1 MIALTGRSKTVRLR
15 ENLTRRV
22 WALAESNEMRN
33 TPLRKTA
40 LILDEGTEPTD
51 DFDLYLVRGDAGG
64 YDHLENVIVLPEEL
78 GYLKAGDCVSIS
90 SDGLRLRVLWRL
102 SSTQNFLFL
111 TERCNH
117 FCIMCSQPP
126 RDIDDSQHLRDA
138 RELLELLPATTSQ
151 LGITGGEPTLYGLE
165 LIDLLA
171 RAKDLL
177 PSAGVHLLT
186 NGRAF
191 AALDYAK
198 AWASILHPDLMAAI
212 PSIVLGLWGA
222 FVFTDVAAGWSKQL
236 NSLFGWIPIFENN
249 SDNFLR
255 SPFIAGL
262 VVTVMIVPIIAS
274 ITREIFSQMDRDIIN
289 ASLALGGN
297 RESTLRKV
305 ILPTASG
312 GIIGGVLLGLGRAL
326 GETVAVL
333 YVLNI
338 SFDINWGQ
346 VLEARGGSVAS
357 MIISKFGEANPSEI
371 SALMAAG
378 LVLFI
383 FTLIIN
389 SIASY
394 IVAKAQPWRK

>member
-1 MIALTGRSKTVRLR
+1 LISLIGVVIAVPLAISIAYFIEFMAQKTLAKTV
-15 ENLTRRV
+15 T
-22 WALAESNEMRN
+22 
-33 TPLRKTA
+33 T
-40 LILDEGTEPTD
+40 
-51 DFDLYLVRGDAGG
+51 
-64 YDHLENVIVLPEEL
+64 IV
-78 GYLKAGDCVSIS
+78 
-90 SDGLRLRVLWRL
+90 
-102 SSTQNFLFL
+102 
-111 TERCNH
+111 
-117 FCIMCSQPP
+117 
-126 RDIDDSQHLRDA
+126 
-138 RELLELLPATTSQ
+138 
-151 LGITGGEPTLYGLE
+151 
-165 LIDLLA
+165 DLL
-171 RAKDLL
+171 
-177 PSAGVHLLT
+177 
-186 NGRAF
+186 
-191 AALDYAK
+191 
-198 AWASILHPDLMAAI
+198 AAI

-222 FVFTDVAAGWSKQL
+222 FVFSPIAAGWAKML
-236 NSLFGWIPIFENN
+236 NQSFGWIPIFDNPEQ
-249 SDNFLR
+249 NFLR
-255 SPFIAGL
+255 SPFIAGI
-262 VVTVMIVPIIAS
+262 VVAVMIVPIIAS

-297 RESTLRKV
+297 RESTFRKV

-383 FTLIIN
+383 FTLVIN